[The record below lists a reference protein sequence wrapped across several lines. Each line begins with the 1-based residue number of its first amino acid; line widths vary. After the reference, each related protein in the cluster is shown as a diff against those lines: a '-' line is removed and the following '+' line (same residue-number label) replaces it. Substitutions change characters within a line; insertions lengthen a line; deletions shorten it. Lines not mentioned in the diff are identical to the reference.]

1 MSNFIDQL
9 VLLTDQEMGKSDQ
22 LVGDTL
28 SGQGGGTLAFS
39 KLGLGLVVHCLA
51 GLVYQFTYY

>member
-1 MSNFIDQL
+1 
-9 VLLTDQEMGKSDQ
+9 MGESDQ

-28 SGQGGGTLAFS
+28 SGGGGTLPFS

-51 GLVYQFTYY
+51 GLVYQFTSY

>member
-28 SGQGGGTLAFS
+28 SGGGGTLAFS

-51 GLVYQFTYY
+51 GLVYQFTSY

>member
-9 VLLTDQEMGKSDQ
+9 VLLADQEMGESDQ

-28 SGQGGGTLAFS
+28 SGGGTLLFS
-39 KLGLGLVVHCLA
+39 VLGLVVHYLA
-51 GLVYQFTYY
+51 GLVYQFTSY